1 MKDHSSSCGWLFP
14 HKIGG
19 GCLALTSVCLTA
31 ILMLLAVSWSL
42 ILFSPFSTP
51 SSDGFSWY
59 VHVSLTRV
67 LARNLLPNS
76 AYYNR
81 QV

>member
-51 SSDGFSWY
+51 AMMSRLGVFFGGTAKVQPFSEDCSF
-59 VHVSLTRV
+59 VVC
-67 LARNLLPNS
+67 
-76 AYYNR
+76 
-81 QV
+81 